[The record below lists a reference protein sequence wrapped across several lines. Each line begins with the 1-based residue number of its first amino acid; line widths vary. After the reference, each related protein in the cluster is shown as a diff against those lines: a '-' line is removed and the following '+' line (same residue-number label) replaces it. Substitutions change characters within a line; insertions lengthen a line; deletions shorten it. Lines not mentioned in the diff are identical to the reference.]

1 MEAGEAIE
9 KAMKDGNVKKIIDDG
24 FFLASAFSSLKK
36 GKITEW
42 ILLFFNSKTKK
53 TIDCYVT
60 QNINL
65 DEEMPAMKELTEL
78 NTEKIKI
85 SAEKAVETAKSK
97 FSGSAIST
105 LITITTKE
113 RVVISITF
121 ISAALQATIY
131 DIDAENGEILREE
144 SANLARRA

>member
-9 KAMKDGNVKKIIDDG
+9 MAMNDSSVKKIIGDG
-24 FFLASAFSSLKK
+24 YYLASVFSSLKEE
-36 GKITEW
+36 KIEEW
-42 ILLFFNSKTKK
+42 ILLFYNKVSHK

-60 QNINL
+60 QNVNL